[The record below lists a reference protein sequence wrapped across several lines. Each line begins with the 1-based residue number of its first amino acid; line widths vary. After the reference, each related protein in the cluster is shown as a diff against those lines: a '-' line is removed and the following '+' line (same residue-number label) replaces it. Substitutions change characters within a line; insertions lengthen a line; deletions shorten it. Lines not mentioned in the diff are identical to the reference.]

1 MPYMNK
7 RQANKPC
14 AVCQL
19 IRRFLIFAAFLLI
32 LMWSQPEWRLPAWL
46 DGTKLVGDLF
56 LLAFVLLLAYK
67 LWQHYKNKP

>member
-1 MPYMNK
+1 MPYLNK

-19 IRRFLIFAAFLLI
+19 IRRFLIAAAFVLI
-32 LMWSQPEWRLPAWL
+32 LMWSQPDWRLPQSL
-46 DGTKLVGDLF
+46 DLSTLIGDLF
-56 LLAFVLLLAYK
+56 LLAFVLLFAFK